1 MIKKKVMIMNER
13 MNKKMKINHKK
24 IIVQQKTKLLSFLLV
39 AAMLMGIFT
48 IVPMSASAA
57 EGSSFSDEQGLQYV
71 VIRES
76 LLGNAVRVTG
86 YTGDSDSVNIPST
99 VKNDE
104 VEYTVEEIGASAFS
118 DKTTINSITLNSGL
132 LNINSSAFAKCT
144 GLIEINF
151 PATLTQISATA
162 FNGCSALTKITFNSD
177 AKVLALAFNGCAA
190 LADVYCYGSPNFTG
204 TAFGAKINTDII
216 FHYYQGSSVE
226 NYVTEKGFKSEVM
239 TPATP
244 DEPTTSTTAE
254 PTEPDMSIF
263 KWQVIQNG
271 DDGEA
276 VVITG
281 LKDGYTS
288 MEDVEISSE
297 INGRPV
303 IAIADNAF
311 SGLRINNLTIPAS
324 VRTIGSKAFF
334 DCRYLKSVTFEEES
348 QLTSIASEAF
358 ALTAGQG
365 GDTLGEI
372 HLPASLKNIA
382 YRAFYQ
388 RNGLGMIYVES
399 KDVVFGDDRG
409 KEIFGVFSEG
419 QGSSVVKLY
428 GYEGSTTEAYAN
440 EVGHTFRIINL
451 DTAKLQE
458 TIDKADELL
467 KNESKYTAASYAT
480 LKSATTD
487 AKRTLNNKN
496 SKQADIDSACKTLE
510 DAIAG
515 LVEAGD
521 ETTATTNG
529 TEPSSASEYVDVL
542 IGDTNG
548 DGRISVQDATAIQAH
563 IVNLSVLEGVPYVAA
578 DVNEDERIT
587 VIDATLVQKYIVD
600 QIEEGNHTGVTAKK
614 PLPDKPQPTNPPTPT
629 EPPANRFYM
638 PNYVKW
644 LNEYGAKIWI
654 YNNATDAVICFDNYD
669 EDTGVYYT
677 DNLPDDWTNI
687 SFFRTPLYQRGKE
700 DEKIEVSEEDF
711 RTSLADFKET
721 GQVYSD
727 DHPDTYILN
736 VWQNLADRGD
746 ANCFKVVADG
756 VGSYTT
762 YDPALGDD
770 ETERTIYFDNSKTQW
785 SQVHFYS
792 WSYAGIRNE
801 SLPMEFEGN
810 DIWSITIYE
819 ELPVDGIQGFLFVSQ
834 DIPNGTDESCW
845 NGARQTGD
853 LATEAGKNIFIA
865 STTLDNKNHYT
876 GSWGVY
882 NPETGEI
889 IS

>member
-1 MIKKKVMIMNER
+1 
-13 MNKKMKINHKK
+13 
-24 IIVQQKTKLLSFLLV
+24 
-39 AAMLMGIFT
+39 MGIFT

-57 EGSSFSDEQGLQYV
+57 EGDSFSDEQGLQYEV
-71 VIRES
+71 TQES
-76 LLGNAVRVTG
+76 ILGNAVRVTG
-86 YTGDSDSVNIPST
+86 YTGESDSVDIPST
-99 VKNDE
+99 VKNNE
-104 VEYTVEEIGASAFS
+104 VEYTVVEIGSAALQN
-118 DKTTINSITLNSGL
+118 KATIKSITLNSGL
-132 LNINSSAFAKCT
+132 KTIQSSAFSKCT

-151 PATLTQISATA
+151 PATLEKIGASA
-162 FNGCSALTKITFNSD
+162 FSGCSALTKITFNSNAD
-177 AKVLALAFNGCAA
+177 VLSLAFNGCKAVT
-190 LADVYCYGSPNFTG
+190 DVYCYGSPSFADNT
-204 TAFGAKINTDII
+204 FGLLAINTDIT
-216 FHYYQGSSVE
+216 FHYYEGSSVRDFVE
-226 NYVTEKGFKSEVM
+226 KKGCKSDVLSPPETTE
-239 TPATP
+239 P
-244 DEPTTSTTAE
+244 TTAE
-254 PTEPDMSIF
+254 PTEPDTSIF
-263 KWQVIQNG
+263 KWQVIPNG

-281 LKDGYTS
+281 LKDSYTS
-288 MEDVEISSE
+288 MEDVVISSE

-303 IAIADNAF
+303 IAIGENAF
-311 SGLRINNLTIPAS
+311 AGLRIYNLTIPAS
-324 VRTIGSKAFF
+324 VISIGSKAFYE
-334 DCRYLKSVTFEEES
+334 CRYLESVTFEDES
-348 QLTSIASEAF
+348 QLTSIGFEAF
-358 ALTAGQG
+358 SITNGQG
-365 GDTLGEI
+365 GDILGEI
-372 HLPASLKNIA
+372 HLPASLKSIA
-382 YRAFYQ
+382 YHAFYN

-399 KDVVFGDDRG
+399 KDVVFGDERG

-480 LKSATTD
+480 LKSATTA

-521 ETTATTNG
+521 ETTAPTTA

-548 DGRISVQDATAIQAH
+548 DGRVSVQDATTIQAH
-563 IVNLSVLEGVPYVAA
+563 IVNLTPLTGVTYVAA

-600 QIEEGNHTGVTAKK
+600 QIEEGNHTGETAKK
-614 PLPDKPQPTNPPTPT
+614 PLPPETQPTDPPTPT

-711 RTSLADFKET
+711 RTSLADFKKT
-721 GQVYSD
+721 GQVYSE

-762 YDPALGDD
+762 YDPAMGND
-770 ETERTIYFDNSKTQW
+770 ETERTIYFDNSKTKW

-819 ELPVDGIQGFLFVSQ
+819 ELPIDGIQGFLFVSQ
-834 DIPNGTDESCW
+834 DIPNGTDSSSW
-845 NGARQTGD
+845 NGAQQTGD

-865 STTLDNKNHYT
+865 SKTLDNKNHYT